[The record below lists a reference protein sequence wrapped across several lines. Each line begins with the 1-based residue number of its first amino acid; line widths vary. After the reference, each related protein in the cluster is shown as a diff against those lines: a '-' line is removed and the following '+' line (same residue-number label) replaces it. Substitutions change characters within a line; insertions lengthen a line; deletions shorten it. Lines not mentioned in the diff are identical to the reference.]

1 MYKKIRTGSGF
12 RKKRNPR
19 RENNKEKNM
28 KKQIIGLALSAT
40 MLASCTGIA
49 ACGRTRI
56 DDGDDGTKTVLTVA
70 NYAGGFGEQWIVE
83 MKNKF
88 EEKYAETEFEPGKK
102 GAVIKISQQHD
113 GGTQYFSKVD
123 ASPEEVFFIEDV
135 DYAAW
140 VNKNKM
146 LDITDVVN
154 AADTSD
160 GKTILSKLNDEQ
172 KSFYD
177 MDGKYYALPHHDH
190 QTGLIY
196 DVDLFTDEGLFY
208 AKNGA
213 PSEAEFTGT
222 VKFTGGENR
231 SAGPDGQYGTADDG
245 LPATYD
251 EFYALCDYMTD
262 KNSDVDIKPILW
274 SGTNK
279 QDYIDWLLAELTADY
294 EGREQLRLNYTFD
307 GTAKNLIEIDKSGNV
322 TALPETTITSEN
334 GYMIYKSAGRYN
346 ALKFLEKIVKSS
358 AWYDY
363 SKNFGTL
370 SQTEAQYQFLLGA
383 TGLAETRF
391 AILADGCW
399 WENEATTSFDRL
411 VDMKGEAYSK
421 ASRNFAFMPLPKATV
436 DKIGERFT
444 IATTDVTTAFIKS
457 TIKESKVKLAK
468 EFLKFCYAEE
478 QLQTFNKVSGSPA
491 SVDYTLGSED
501 YAALSSYAKSLYD
514 VRKNVVSPYSQNPI
528 YVNNYGSLKLIST
541 FTAGG
546 DRAVNSLKDMTAEQF
561 FRNLYAMKSEA
572 SWTQSYSKYF

>member
-1 MYKKIRTGSGF
+1 
-12 RKKRNPR
+12 
-19 RENNKEKNM
+19 M
-28 KKQIIGLALSAT
+28 KKKIIGLALSAT

-56 DDGDDGTKTVLTVA
+56 DDGDDGTKTTLTVA

-88 EEKYAETEFEPGKK
+88 EGKYAETEFEPGKK

-222 VKFTGGENR
+222 VKYTGGENR

-251 EFYALCDYMTD
+251 EFYALCDYMAD

-294 EGREQLRLNYTFD
+294 EGR
-307 GTAKNLIEIDKSGNV
+307 
-322 TALPETTITSEN
+322 
-334 GYMIYKSAGRYN
+334 
-346 ALKFLEKIVKSS
+346 
-358 AWYDY
+358 
-363 SKNFGTL
+363 
-370 SQTEAQYQFLLGA
+370 
-383 TGLAETRF
+383 
-391 AILADGCW
+391 
-399 WENEATTSFDRL
+399 
-411 VDMKGEAYSK
+411 
-421 ASRNFAFMPLPKATV
+421 
-436 DKIGERFT
+436 
-444 IATTDVTTAFIKS
+444 
-457 TIKESKVKLAK
+457 
-468 EFLKFCYAEE
+468 
-478 QLQTFNKVSGSPA
+478 
-491 SVDYTLGSED
+491 
-501 YAALSSYAKSLYD
+501 
-514 VRKNVVSPYSQNPI
+514 
-528 YVNNYGSLKLIST
+528 
-541 FTAGG
+541 
-546 DRAVNSLKDMTAEQF
+546 
-561 FRNLYAMKSEA
+561 
-572 SWTQSYSKYF
+572 